1 MRSDATEGSF
11 QRLIYFLVFC
21 GVFMEAATWFVECR
35 LNEIKERL
43 KFSRRLLTLR
53 KKDVASLGSW
63 TFFVEL
69 LEKDNKQI
77 EKDED
82 DEDNPSMPFWKLEIL
97 SGSYMPQFCL
107 RVKNL
112 PRNLSRAAAGM
123 FITLKF
129 QSTCCSQNR
138 SNFLPSYFAFF
149 IRSDDLSAAMK
160 SDHLVLDSS
169 CLRRACLSLFFA
181 CLPPKLLE
189 TNSKVRD
196 ICCWMLFFHY
206 NCELCL

>member
-1 MRSDATEGSF
+1 MEITRVCLFESLKYCLVRTCRHFACG
-11 QRLIYFLVFC
+11 QR
-21 GVFMEAATWFVECR
+21 TCR
-35 LNEIKERL
+35 
-43 KFSRRLLTLR
+43 
-53 KKDVASLGSW
+53 G
-63 TFFVEL
+63 
-69 LEKDNKQI
+69 
-77 EKDED
+77 
-82 DEDNPSMPFWKLEIL
+82 
-97 SGSYMPQFCL
+97 
-107 RVKNL
+107 
-112 PRNLSRAAAGM
+112 AAAGM

-138 SNFLPSYFAFF
+138 PHFSPSYFVF
-149 IRSDDLSAAMK
+149 IMRSDDLPAAMK

-196 ICCWMLFFHY
+196 ICCLMLFFYY